1 MANTITSTVIENG
14 PRNLVVLVNIE
25 GDNSGDETGAVLID
39 RSAHAPD
46 GTKLVVTKVD
56 GILGGFSANLR
67 FDATADLVFA
77 RLPDG
82 DSFCLDWSKVGG
94 VSSTKAGAGANG
106 DILLATTG
114 LATEFGTFTIHM
126 RKS

>member
-14 PRNLVVLVNIE
+14 PRNLVVLVNIT
-25 GDNSGDETGAVLID
+25 GDNSGDETAALLVD

-46 GTKLVVTKVD
+46 GTKLVVTRVE
-56 GILGGFSANLR
+56 GLLSGFAANLR
-67 FDATADLVFA
+67 FDATADLIFA

-82 DSFCLDWSKVGG
+82 DAFCFDWSEVGG

-106 DILLATTG
+106 DILLATSG
-114 LATEFGTFTIHM
+114 LAAEFGTFTLHM
-126 RKS
+126 RKA

>member
-1 MANTITSTVIENG
+1 MSNTITSTVIESG
-14 PRNLVVLVNIE
+14 PRNLVILVNIA
-25 GDNSGDETGAVLID
+25 GDNSGDETAAVLVD

-46 GTKLVVTKVD
+46 GTKLAVTRIE

-82 DSFCLDWSKVGG
+82 DAFCFDWSDVGG
-94 VSSTKAGAGANG
+94 ISSTKAGAGANG